1 MGWTRIESGLAT
13 KRLRVNS
20 WPELSQ
26 SGLHSVPP
34 QRWVLAHNELFVVW
48 QWGQVTYCAIWGE
61 HSRRLDGP
69 VRNQAQFLHRKCTGI
84 QQRWQQCRNKVK
96 NLREYNNFIKELN
109 SILGHRLWKNQWIL
123 KKEKQMLTTK
133 CIKYYSTYQLHP
145 YPLISMLFEV
155 CAPLNSALL
164 LASG

>member
-1 MGWTRIESGLAT
+1 MPSGESI
-13 KRLRVNS
+13 
-20 WPELSQ
+20 PEDLMDLSEIK
-26 SGLHSVPP
+26 HSFCTENV
-34 QRWVLAHNELFVVW
+34 QEHNK
-48 QWGQVTYCAIWGE
+48 
-61 HSRRLDGP
+61 D
-69 VRNQAQFLHRKCTGI
+69 
-84 QQRWQQCRNKVK
+84 WQQCRNKVK

-109 SILGHRLWKNQWIL
+109 SILGHRLWKIL

-155 CAPLNSALL
+155 CAPLNSVLL